1 MNKNLY
7 ICIDLVSG
15 IMKYQNETFITT
27 SDLLFEGVLRDIRKS
42 REALQPIYEALTNAF
57 EAIKYRTKKDK
68 SFHSSHGSINIVINA
83 QATTEVD
90 APEFSNISIQD
101 NGDRKSVV

>member
-1 MNKNLY
+1 
-7 ICIDLVSG
+7 
-15 IMKYQNETFITT
+15 MKYQNETFITT

-68 SFHSSHGSINIVINA
+68 KLSFIPRFYQYRYKCPSY
-83 QATTEVD
+83 
-90 APEFSNISIQD
+90 
-101 NGDRKSVV
+101 DRGRCT